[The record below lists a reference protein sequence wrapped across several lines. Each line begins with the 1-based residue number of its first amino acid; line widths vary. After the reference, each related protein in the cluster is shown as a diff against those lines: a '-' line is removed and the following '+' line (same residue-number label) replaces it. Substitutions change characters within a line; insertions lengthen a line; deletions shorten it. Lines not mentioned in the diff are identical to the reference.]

1 MSEVAD
7 PRPQWPAWYG
17 FAALG
22 IALVAT
28 LLGGGII
35 VGVIAAVAGV
45 DSDSTGLTL
54 ALTVVQDAALLGS
67 AVFLAAKVQRPT
79 PAQFGL
85 RPVPFLRGAKWA
97 AIAFLIYFP
106 LAILYTQAVH
116 PHEQTTLRDLGAGN
130 SGFVTLIIGVLVV
143 GLAPVAEEVF
153 FRVFFCGVLRNR

>member
-1 MSEVAD
+1 MLEGNES
-7 PRPQWPAWYG
+7 RPNWPAWYG
-17 FAALG
+17 FAALA

-35 VGVIAAVAGV
+35 VGIIAAIAGV

-54 ALTVVQDAALLGS
+54 ALTVVQDAALIAS
-67 AVFLAAKVQRPT
+67 AVFLAAKVAPPT

-85 RPVPFLRGAKWA
+85 RSVPFLRGAKWA
-97 AIAFLIYFP
+97 GIAFLIYFP

-130 SGFVTLIIGVLVV
+130 SAFVTLIIGVLVV
-143 GLAPVAEEVF
+143 GLAPIA
-153 FRVFFCGVLRNR
+153 